1 MSSKTAAESV
11 LSLEELKEWRAQQT
25 GKVVLTN
32 GCFDIVHVG
41 HLRCL
46 EYARS
51 LGDSLVVAI
60 NSDSSV
66 KELKG
71 DKRPYVSEQERAE
84 LISGLACVDATV
96 IFSEKR
102 LNKVISVLKPDL
114 YAKGG
119 DYTLETMD
127 QGERAELEACKAEI
141 HFFHVVEGKS
151 TTNVVENILQV
162 NS

>member
-1 MSSKTAAESV
+1 MNAKSKIF
-11 LSLEELKEWRAQQT
+11 SLDTLVDWRVKQN
-25 GKVVLTN
+25 GRLVLTN
-32 GCFDIVHVG
+32 GCFDIIHVG

-51 LGDSLVVAI
+51 LGEALVVAI

-84 LISGLACVDATV
+84 LIAGLACVDAVV

-102 LNKVISVLKPDL
+102 LNKVIRVLKPDL

-127 QGERAELEACKAEI
+127 QGEREELDQCQSAIE
-141 HFFHVVEGKS
+141 FFKLVEGKS
-151 TTNVVENILQV
+151 TTNIVEEIRKHG
-162 NS
+162 

>member
-1 MSSKTAAESV
+1 MINARDKI
-11 LSLEELKEWRAQQT
+11 LNLEDFDKWKEDQT
-25 GKVVLTN
+25 GSVVLTN
-32 GCFDIVHVG
+32 GCFDIIHVG

-60 NSDSSV
+60 NADSSV
-66 KELKG
+66 KDLKG
-71 DKRPYVSEQERAE
+71 EQRPFVPECERAE
-84 LISGLACVDATV
+84 LIAGLGCVDRVV

-102 LNKVISVLKPDL
+102 LNKVINEVKPDI

-127 QGERAELEACKAEI
+127 QGERRELEACGAEI
-141 HFFHVVEGKS
+141 HFFELIEGKS
-151 TTNVVENILQV
+151 TTDIVGAILQK

>member
-1 MSSKTAAESV
+1 MNARDKV
-11 LSLEELKEWRAQQT
+11 LALDSLVAWRRELPGR
-25 GKVVLTN
+25 VVLTN

-51 LGDSLVVAI
+51 LGDALVVAI
-60 NSDSSV
+60 NSDRSV
-66 KELKG
+66 RELKG
-71 DKRPYVSEQERAE
+71 DKRPYVCESERAE
-84 LISGLACVDATV
+84 MIAGLTCVDAVV

-102 LNKVISVLKPDL
+102 LNKVIAGLSPNL

-127 QGERAELEACKAEI
+127 QGERAELLSCGAEI
-141 HFFHVVEGKS
+141 EFFELVEGKS
-151 TTNVVENILQV
+151 TTNVVEKILKI
-162 NS
+162 NAC

>member
-1 MSSKTAAESV
+1 MAAKDIIFDLES
-11 LSLEELKEWRAQQT
+11 LTEWRANQPS
-25 GKVVLTN
+25 GVVLTN
-32 GCFDIVHVG
+32 GCFDILHVG

-51 LGDSLVVAI
+51 LGSSLVVAI

-71 DKRPYVSEQERAE
+71 EKRPHIPELERAE
-84 LISGLACVDATV
+84 LIAGLRCVDGVV

-102 LNKVISVLKPDL
+102 LNKVIAALNPDL

-127 QGERAELEACKAEI
+127 HGEKGELDKCDAEF
-141 HFFHVVEGKS
+141 HFFELVEGKS
-151 TTNVVENILQV
+151 TTNVEAKIL
-162 NS
+162 SGA